1 MRANRVWAYR
11 SRKLVSGA
19 VTAAAL
25 AIACGSSSAPPEP
38 PSAAPSPPAAPAGPP
53 RVTITAAGVSPKE
66 VTTTV
71 GGTVIFT
78 NNDTIPHDV
87 AGGPDPATPDCR
99 EIDAVGFLTP
109 GQTKQTAPLPVART
123 CDYHDHGFHSTLFN
137 GRIVIR

>member
-1 MRANRVWAYR
+1 M
-11 SRKLVSGA
+11 S
-19 VTAAAL
+19 
-25 AIACGSSSAPPEP
+25 
-38 PSAAPSPPAAPAGPP
+38 
-53 RVTITAAGVSPKE
+53 ITAAGVSPKE

-87 AGGPDPATPDCR
+87 AGGPDPANPDCR